1 MSRPDQPS
9 AIARPPAEPL
19 GLLRRWLGEAAVP
32 GGDPPA
38 AVLAT
43 VSGDAQPTTRA
54 IEVRACDDR
63 GLVFFANLH
72 SRKGRDL
79 RAHPVAAATLY
90 WPAPMRQV
98 NLSGPV
104 SFTGEAESDRLWATR
119 SRWGRAVATVSE
131 QGAPLPDEAALRAR
145 AEELAAEPG
154 RPLPSRRRRAGS
166 ASATATAGPTGRCS
180 RDQQRAGPTAP
191 RGGLASARAP
201 PAQIADHP
209 GQHATRAQQ
218 DPGPDQRGMV
228 PRPVRGE
235 REHPDHDE
243 HHTRRDP
250 PLLAQ
255 VPQQAGL
262 RCFLPVHVQ

>member
-1 MSRPDQPS
+1 MSSPDQSFAP
-9 AIARPPAEPL
+9 ARPPAEPL
-19 GLLRRWLGEAAVP
+19 GLLRRWLGEAAAVP

-79 RAHPVAAATLY
+79 RAQPVAAATLY

-104 SFTGEAESDRLWATR
+104 IFTGDAESDRLWATR
-119 SRWGRAVATVSE
+119 SRWGQAVATVSE
-131 QGAPLPDEAALRAR
+131 QGAPLPEEAALRAR

-154 RPLPSRRRRAGS
+154 RPLPRPPGHGGFVLVPAAIEFWQGSPDRIHRRWHYQ
-166 ASATATAGPTGRCS
+166 
-180 RDQQRAGPTAP
+180 RDGD
-191 RGGLASARAP
+191 GWS
-201 PAQIADHP
+201 HW
-209 GQHATRAQQ
+209 
-218 DPGPDQRGMV
+218 
-228 PRPVRGE
+228 
-235 REHPDHDE
+235 
-243 HHTRRDP
+243 
-250 PLLAQ
+250 PLQ
-255 VPQQAGL
+255 P
-262 RCFLPVHVQ
+262 

>member
-119 SRWGRAVATVSE
+119 SRWGQAVATVSE

-154 RPLPSRRRRAGS
+154 RPLPRPPGHSGFVLVPAAVEFWLGSPDRIHRRWHYQ
-166 ASATATAGPTGRCS
+166 
-180 RDQQRAGPTAP
+180 RDGDGWA
-191 RGGLASARAP
+191 
-201 PAQIADHP
+201 HW
-209 GQHATRAQQ
+209 
-218 DPGPDQRGMV
+218 
-228 PRPVRGE
+228 
-235 REHPDHDE
+235 
-243 HHTRRDP
+243 
-250 PLLAQ
+250 PLQ
-255 VPQQAGL
+255 P
-262 RCFLPVHVQ
+262 

>member
-9 AIARPPAEPL
+9 APTRPPAVPL
-19 GLLRRWLGEAAVP
+19 GLLRRWLRGGRAGPPAP
-32 GGDPPA
+32 GCAPPA

-104 SFTGEAESDRLWATR
+104 SFTGDAESDRLWATR
-119 SRWGRAVATVSE
+119 SRWG
-131 QGAPLPDEAALRAR
+131 P
-145 AEELAAEPG
+145 
-154 RPLPSRRRRAGS
+154 AG
-166 ASATATAGPTGRCS
+166 
-180 RDQQRAGPTAP
+180 
-191 RGGLASARAP
+191 
-201 PAQIADHP
+201 
-209 GQHATRAQQ
+209 
-218 DPGPDQRGMV
+218 
-228 PRPVRGE
+228 
-235 REHPDHDE
+235 
-243 HHTRRDP
+243 
-250 PLLAQ
+250 
-255 VPQQAGL
+255 
-262 RCFLPVHVQ
+262 

>member
-1 MSRPDQPS
+1 MSSPDQSFAP
-9 AIARPPAEPL
+9 ARPPAEPL
-19 GLLRRWLGEAAVP
+19 GLLRRWLGEAAAVP

-79 RAHPVAAATLY
+79 HAQPVAAATLY

-104 SFTGEAESDRLWATR
+104 IFTGDAESDRLWATR
-119 SRWGRAVATVSE
+119 SRWGQAVATVSE
-131 QGAPLPDEAALRAR
+131 QGAPLPEEAALRAR

-154 RPLPSRRRRAGS
+154 RPLPRPPGHGGFVLVPAAIEFWQGSPDRIHRRWHYQ
-166 ASATATAGPTGRCS
+166 
-180 RDQQRAGPTAP
+180 RDGD
-191 RGGLASARAP
+191 GWS
-201 PAQIADHP
+201 HW
-209 GQHATRAQQ
+209 
-218 DPGPDQRGMV
+218 
-228 PRPVRGE
+228 
-235 REHPDHDE
+235 
-243 HHTRRDP
+243 
-250 PLLAQ
+250 PLQ
-255 VPQQAGL
+255 P
-262 RCFLPVHVQ
+262 